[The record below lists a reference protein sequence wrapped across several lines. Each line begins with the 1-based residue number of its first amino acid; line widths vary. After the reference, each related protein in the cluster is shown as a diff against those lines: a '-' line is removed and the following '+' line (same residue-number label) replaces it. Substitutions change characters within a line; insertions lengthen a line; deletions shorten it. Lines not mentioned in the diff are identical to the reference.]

1 MKKETISKVIR
12 NILNKEISFD
22 VEYFPYEETKGYY
35 KNIYKIITTNKIYVL
50 KKAKGNELEI
60 YKTLNNSD
68 NHLPYFYGYYHYYKN
83 DYILL
88 EYVNGRN
95 LMKMDRESLIRTID
109 SIIDIQKKYW
119 LSPIEFGETK
129 EKALESRYNRLSFLP
144 DELKET
150 YEEYIDCFKK
160 TPVTFSHEDL
170 LPLNVLINND
180 RVCFIDLEV
189 GGILPYPTMVARLIS
204 HTKEDKDALFYLKK
218 EDYDF
223 AISYY
228 FDNFIKEQGVD
239 YQEYI
244 RTMHLFIFNELI
256 EWIYVYKKNNYRPN
270 DFYNGYHQKALDLI
284 KTINNF

>member
-1 MKKETISKVIR
+1 MMKKETISKVIR

-35 KNIYKIITTNKIYVL
+35 KNIYKIITTNTIYVL

-95 LMKMDRESLIRTID
+95 LMKMDRESLIRKID

-170 LPLNVLINND
+170 LPFNVLINND

-228 FDNFIKEQGVD
+228 YDNFIKEQGVD

-244 RTMHLFIFNELI
+244 RTMNLFIFNELI
-256 EWIYVYKKNNYRPN
+256 EWIYVYKKNNYQHN
-270 DFYNGYHQKALDLI
+270 DFYKDYYQKALDLI
-284 KTINNF
+284 KIINY